1 MRLPRVRVP
10 RGAVVRIIDF
20 FREQLDAMALTK
32 AVYKCRLRG
41 LHKVETIWW
50 RGELRRCCID
60 CGAEE

>member
-1 MRLPRVRVP
+1 M
-10 RGAVVRIIDF
+10 RIIDF